1 MAYYNGAFDSNYWS
15 RGGTG
20 IRNSD
25 GSYYGS
31 YYPTDYIDPL
41 AGINREYR
49 WKWSPAQST
58 PPQVSTPTVS
68 TPQVA
73 TPAAPTVPQAGTLPQ
88 VQPRQH
94 MVNNP
99 YYYGTY
105 DRNDPNMVKAMG
117 NAMTTGGSLQDA
129 YANQL
134 GGDKPGLFE
143 SIGNGL
149 LDNFTSNPLGFAG
162 GLFNMW
168 QGFQNYKYLKDNLAL
183 QKDAYETNKQVLLD
197 NQRRANEQ
205 WDMLKRQR
213 ASSSL

>member
-15 RGGTG
+15 RGGNG
-20 IRNSD
+20 IRNSN
-25 GSYYGS
+25 GSYYGA

-58 PPQVSTPTVS
+58 PPQVSTPTVATPQVA

-73 TPAAPTVPQAGTLPQ
+73 TPALPTGYVDPLAGIDREYKWKYNPSSPQA
-88 VQPRQH
+88 
-94 MVNNP
+94 
-99 YYYGTY
+99 
-105 DRNDPNMVKAMG
+105 DDG
-117 NAMTTGGSLQDA
+117 N
-129 YANQL
+129 
-134 GGDKPGLFE
+134 DKPGLFE
-143 SIGNGL
+143 SIGKGL
-149 LDNFTSNPLGFAG
+149 LDNFTTNPLGFAG

>member
-15 RGGTG
+15 RGGNG

-25 GSYYGS
+25 GSYYGA

-41 AGINREYR
+41 AGINREYK

-58 PPQVSTPTVS
+58 PPQVSTPTVA

-73 TPAAPTVPQAGTLPQ
+73 TPAAPTVSQAGTLPQ
-88 VQPRQH
+88 VQPRQL
-94 MVNNP
+94 N
-99 YYYGTY
+99 
-105 DRNDPNMVKAMG
+105 
-117 NAMTTGGSLQDA
+117 
-129 YANQL
+129 
-134 GGDKPGLFE
+134 GDKPGLFE

-149 LDNFTSNPLGFAG
+149 LDNFTSNPLDFAG
-162 GLFNMW
+162 GLFKMW
-168 QGFQNYKYLKDNLAL
+168 QGFQKYKYLKDNLAL

-197 NQRRANEQ
+197 DQRRANEQ

>member
-1 MAYYNGAFDSNYWS
+1 MAYYNGAFDANYWS
-15 RGGTG
+15 RGGNG

-25 GSYYGS
+25 GSYYGAYS
-31 YYPTDYIDPL
+31 PTDYIDPL

-58 PPQVSTPTVS
+58 PPQVA

-73 TPAAPTVPQAGTLPQ
+73 TPTVPQAGTLPQ

-94 MVNNP
+94 TVNNP

-105 DRNDPNMVKAMG
+105 DRSNSSMAKAIG
-117 NAMTTGGSLQDA
+117 DAMASGSNLQDA
-129 YANQL
+129 YTNQL
-134 GGDKPGLFE
+134 NGGAKPGLFE
-143 SIGNGL
+143 SIGTGL

-183 QKDAYETNKQVLLD
+183 QKDAYETNKQILLD